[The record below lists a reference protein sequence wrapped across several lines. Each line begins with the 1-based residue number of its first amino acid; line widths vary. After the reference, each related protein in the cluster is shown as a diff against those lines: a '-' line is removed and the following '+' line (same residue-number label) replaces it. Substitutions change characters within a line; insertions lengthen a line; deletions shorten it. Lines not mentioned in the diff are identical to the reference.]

1 MEVADVLTSQPI
13 QLSHLQNTRDCLL
26 ECDLV
31 TVVELHEED
40 VEEINGDQTVD
51 GIVLDD
57 VTDQEVAHDRQINQE
72 KHGVANGNPPINTRV
87 LIRQRVKVTLNNQS
101 IEGTLLYSCLNS
113 YIRYP
118 KENTVHDNEA
128 FGCGVGEGEQSG
140 VHGVRTKLYN

>member
-72 KHGVANGNPPINTRV
+72 EHGVANGNPPINTRV

-140 VHGVRTKLYN
+140 VHGVRTKL